1 MHGKIGFVVSII
13 AAIMN
18 YLNGDS
24 LYFWLSIANGLIILI
39 FGYLASY
46 MIAKP
51 EIEKFKNTVWKI
63 ETNVETDEESTPTWS
78 IILLTLTIIGSFI
91 LLSIGIKNR

>member
-1 MHGKIGFVVSII
+1 MLGKIGFVVSII

-46 MIAKP
+46 KIAKP
-51 EIEKFKNTVWKI
+51 EIEKFKNTVW
-63 ETNVETDEESTPTWS
+63 EMEANRATDEESSPTW
-78 IILLTLTIIGSFI
+78 IIVLLTLAIIGSFI
-91 LLSIGIKNR
+91 LLGIGIKNR